1 MEENNSASEERKDV
15 RISENITLG
24 ADGKYRWV
32 YSVNLFTNPIF
43 LLLVWKIFFFIV
55 LGIFAFTTVVDVID
69 WGGFSW
75 DLMKG
80 QLKVFGIIFG
90 VMTALVLVGY
100 LLYAAI
106 MRGKYTVEF
115 EMDEKGVNHR
125 QIESQAKK
133 AKKVG
138 EAAMVAGLLTGS
150 YSTAAAGASS
160 QRTEMYSEFSK
171 TRRVVSRPLFRVI
184 KIKGLLSNNQV
195 YATKEDFGF
204 VKNYIIEH
212 CPNLKGA
219 NKKK

>member
-1 MEENNSASEERKDV
+1 MGVFMEENSNASEERKDV

-115 EMDEKGVNHR
+115 EMDEKG
-125 QIESQAKK
+125 
-133 AKKVG
+133 
-138 EAAMVAGLLTGS
+138 T
-150 YSTAAAGASS
+150 TAAAVTSVKLVLSLGADNKVP
-160 QRTEMYSEFSK
+160 F
-171 TRRVVSRPLFRVI
+171 VI
-184 KIKGLLSNNQV
+184 KCNRPYLIFLTQYCPKINKTLLLFC
-195 YATKEDFGF
+195 AK
-204 VKNYIIEH
+204 IEN
-212 CPNLKGA
+212 P
-219 NKKK
+219 